1 MPLSRRRLLQS
12 LGAAAGLAGLGAAG
26 VALVDAEVLPGRSV
40 LNQALGRCDARPP
53 DAPRAPAPPPVTG
66 SFRSA
71 ARRRQVGFAIAYPP
85 GYAPGARLPV
95 CLALHGYA
103 ADARTA
109 VDAAGYPEFLVGD
122 GSGSRRGVG
131 RAELAKALPHGGAPF
146 VLAAPDGGDGYWHP
160 HSDDDPLG
168 MLVDEFLP
176 LLAERGLRTDRV
188 AVAGW
193 SMGGYGALVAALT
206 YPGRFRAVVATSPA
220 IFHSYDDAKRVN
232 AGAFDSAAEWGRYDV
247 TARAREFADMPVRI
261 AIGAADPFAKAVRT
275 LRDRL
280 PDPGTVEIS
289 TGCHDNDFWRSVA
302 PGQVRA
308 ISAALAG

>member
-1 MPLSRRRLLQS
+1 MPLSRRRLFQS
-12 LGAAAGLAGLGAAG
+12 LGAAVGLVGLGGAG

-40 LNQALGRCDARPP
+40 LNHALGRCDARPP

-66 SFRSA
+66 SFRST
-71 ARRRQVGFAIAYPP
+71 ARRREVGFALSYPP

-103 ADARTA
+103 ADARSA
-109 VDAAGYPEFLVGD
+109 VGAGGFPEFLAG
-122 GSGSRRGVG
+122 
-131 RAELAKALPHGGAPF
+131 ALPEGAAPF
-146 VLAAPDGGDGYWHP
+146 VLAAPDGGNGYWHP
-160 HSDDDPLG
+160 HADDDSLG

-206 YPGRFRAVVATSPA
+206 YPDRFRAVVATSPA
-220 IFHSYDDAKRVN
+220 IFHSYADAKRVN
-232 AGAFDSAAEWGRYDV
+232 GGAFDSAAEWDRYDV
-247 TARAREFADMPVRI
+247 TARAREFAGLPVRI
-261 AIGAADPFAKAVRT
+261 AIGAADPFAEAVRV
-275 LRDRL
+275 LRGRL
-280 PDPGTVEIS
+280 PDPGAVEIS

-308 ISAALAG
+308 ISAALAD